1 MITLAFANATPQHKD
16 SVFRDFFNNPNR
28 LLLLCNSLLHT
39 NYSEINDIEINTL
52 DSNFSN
58 ELKNSISCKLGNYFL
73 VIFDYLGIPDKNV
86 PFACLTDFS
95 NFLKSVIPEK
105 DLKYRTDLIH
115 LPSPKFFVFYN
126 DENETT
132 KQVADFLSL
141 DSPQFKLKVQP
152 VNLNLN
158 FHSEIFNRCNY
169 LRDYSTL
176 IFYVKQGLN
185 KNLSPTLAIRQAIDD
200 CISKNI
206 MKDYLVQKREWILA
220 MLDFQISFE
229 HLSY

>member
-1 MITLAFANATPQHKD
+1 M
-16 SVFRDFFNNPNR
+16 
-28 LLLLCNSLLHT
+28 
-39 NYSEINDIEINTL
+39 
-52 DSNFSN
+52 
-58 ELKNSISCKLGNYFL
+58 
-73 VIFDYLGIPDKNV
+73 
-86 PFACLTDFS
+86 
-95 NFLKSVIPEK
+95 
-105 DLKYRTDLIH
+105 
-115 LPSPKFFVFYN
+115 
-126 DENETT
+126 
-132 KQVADFLSL
+132 SL

-220 MLDFQISFE
+220 MLDSQISFE